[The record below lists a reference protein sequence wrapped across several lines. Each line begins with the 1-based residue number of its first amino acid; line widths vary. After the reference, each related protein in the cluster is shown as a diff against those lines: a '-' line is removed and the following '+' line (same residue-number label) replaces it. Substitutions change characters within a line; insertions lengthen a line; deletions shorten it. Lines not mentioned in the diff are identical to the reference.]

1 MEIAKVRT
9 EINEERLPT
18 THKVEK
24 ISLLHLNKWHH
35 SSPIDKTRNTGVLK
49 MHFSQQ
55 YPVRKS
61 FFVTVG
67 NQELLCVTTLKGS

>member
-24 ISLLHLNKWHH
+24 INK
-35 SSPIDKTRNTGVLK
+35 T
-49 MHFSQQ
+49 
-55 YPVRKS
+55 KS
-61 FFVTVG
+61 
-67 NQELLCVTTLKGS
+67 